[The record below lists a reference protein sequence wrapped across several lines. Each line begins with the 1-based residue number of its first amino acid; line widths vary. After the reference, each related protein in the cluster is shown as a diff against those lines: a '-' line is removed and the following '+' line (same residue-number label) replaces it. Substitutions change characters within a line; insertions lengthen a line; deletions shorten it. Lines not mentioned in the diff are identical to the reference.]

1 MAKSYEFNW
10 QPVVPNRLLKGELL
24 DRWEEETGLLEENVI
39 FRVDEYGFFLYWQ
52 PEGKDGQLLE
62 LTHVCDI
69 RLGKQPNDQNLLNKL
84 SDKALTN
91 GWGNIDQRTMIISS
105 GLDLVNITNL
115 VITGSSDKGTKEWIE
130 SLQKIAFNHKS
141 KNICPMFC
149 LIKHW
154 MRIKLQLNN
163 DKKIPVR
170 SVTRTFASGKNERII
185 FQCLKELGFPS
196 GKNDEINVDEFTFL
210 KFIELYHKICPRTDI
225 EFLFKEISKDQEFL
239 TIPQLIEFFNEYQR
253 DPRLNEIIFPYY
265 DRNSVLR
272 LINTYET
279 NKNFKEKER
288 LSIQG
293 FYNYLMSDDN
303 APVFLDRL
311 DVYQDMDQPMCHYI
325 INSSH
330 NTYLIGRQFGGKS
343 LVEMYRRVLLAGCR
357 CIELDCW
364 DGQEDQE
371 PIITHGM
378 ALCTDIL
385 FKDVIEAIAET
396 AFVSSEYPVILS
408 FENHCSKKQQERLA
422 RHCEKALG
430 NLLLTKPIDSYPLQS
445 GVTLPSPNVLKRKIL
460 IKNKRLKPEVESRQL
475 ELLNAGKLN
484 DINEANDEQNSVEG
498 EDLEDNNVEK
508 KNLAAYIEEAHPE
521 LNADGGHE
529 EQKKVTIN
537 INMLLKKGTTNGQL
551 SEEEEKALLNKYQY
565 TGATTN
571 IHPLLS
577 SIVNYAQPVKFQSFQ
592 HSKQKNIHYHMSSF
606 NENVALGHLRQDA
619 IEFVNYN
626 TRQMSRI
633 YPRGGRVDSSNY
645 MPQIFWNTGCQMVSL
660 NFQTSDL
667 GMQLNMGKF
676 EYNGNSGFLLKP
688 DFLRR
693 SDKYFD
699 PFSESPV
706 DGVIA
711 AYCSI
716 RIISGQFISEKRI
729 GTYVEVDMY
738 GLPTDTIRREF
749 RTKTI
754 PNNGLNPYYNED
766 PFVFRKVI
774 LPDLAC
780 LRIGVFEETGKLI
793 GQRVLPLDGLQAG
806 YRHISLRTEGNF
818 PLSLPTLFCHIVIKT
833 YVPDG
838 LGDFVD
844 ALNNPKEFL
853 TKEEKRLKQL
863 QDKLGIDEKEISVV
877 PSNKSVKSAS
887 ANTATSSATSQQNNF
902 DKSKKDQQ
910 SNHLNN
916 ESNTGCEAN
925 DTSVA
930 TQSSTNK
937 KDDPLIEK
945 ITRDTLKSMKGFQK
959 LLKKQSKDKEILKK
973 KHNKEKAFMQKQHSS
988 IIDKMTANHDK
999 INISN
1004 NNGAVALTGFNS
1016 TTNPQ
1021 LTNSTSG
1028 ESLFKSKMKEL
1039 VDEQT
1044 KSWANL
1050 IERQQAEEKQ
1060 LNNEQVEQQ
1069 CICFQQLLQE
1079 AQKQRKKDIE
1089 LKHKKESDQLKGNQA
1104 KQSVEDSKRL
1114 LSDKTF
1120 RNKQDRDRRLRE
1132 LNSNNMKKFIEERK
1146 RLALKQQQET
1156 TTLNNLI
1163 KEEEETLLDENNKAK
1178 ELASCINEELAYSLN
1193 PSSAC

>member
-1 MAKSYEFNW
+1 MSKPYEFNW
-10 QPVVPNRLLKGELL
+10 RPNVPNRLLKGELF
-24 DRWEEETGLLEENVI
+24 DRWEEETGLLEENVL
-39 FRVDEYGFFLYWQ
+39 FRIDEYGFFLYWQ
-52 PEGKDGQLLE
+52 PDGKDGQVLE
-62 LTHVCDI
+62 LTHVCDV
-69 RLGKQPNDQNLLNKL
+69 RTGRQPNDQNLLNKL

-91 GWGNIDQRTMIISS
+91 GWGNIDQRTIIISS
-105 GLDLVNITNL
+105 GPDLVNITNL
-115 VITGSSDKGTKEWIE
+115 VITGSSDKGTREWIE
-130 SLQKIAFNHKS
+130 SLQKICFNHKS
-141 KNICPMFC
+141 KNLCPMSS

-154 MRIKLQLNN
+154 MKIRLQLNSE
-163 DKKIPVR
+163 KKIPVR
-170 SVTRTFASGKNERII
+170 SITRTFASGKNERII
-185 FQCLKELGFPS
+185 FQCLKELGFQS
-196 GKNDEINVDEFTFL
+196 GKNDAINVDDFTFE

-225 EFLFKEISKDQEFL
+225 EDLFRDLSKGQTYL
-239 TIPQLIEFFNEYQR
+239 TVPQLIEFANDFQR

-265 DRNSVLR
+265 DRNSILR
-272 LINTYET
+272 LINLYESNT
-279 NKNFKEKER
+279 EHREKEQ
-288 LSIQG
+288 LSITG
-293 FYNYLMSDDN
+293 FYNFLMSDDN

-311 DVYQDMDQPMCHYI
+311 DVYQDMDQPLCHYF

-330 NTYLIGRQFGGKS
+330 NTYLTGRQFGGKS
-343 LVEMYRRVLLAGCR
+343 SVEMYRRVLLAGCR

-396 AFVSSEYPVILS
+396 AFVTSDFPVILS

-422 RHCEKALG
+422 RHCERLLG
-430 NLLLTKPIDSYPLQS
+430 PLLLSKPIEGYPIEP
-445 GVTLPSPNVLKRKIL
+445 GYTLPSPNMFKRKIL
-460 IKNKRLKPEVESRQL
+460 IKNKRLKPDVEKRQL
-475 ELLNAGKLN
+475 ELLNAGKLI
-484 DINEANDEQNSVEG
+484 DINEVNEDQNAVEG
-498 EDLEDNNVEK
+498 EEIDDNSKALRPMV
-508 KNLAAYIEEAHPE
+508 EEAHPE
-521 LNADGGHE
+521 LNADSE
-529 EQKKVTIN
+529 ETKKAPFNLI
-537 INMLLKKGTTNGQL
+537 MKKGTANGQL
-551 SEEEEKALLNKYQY
+551 SEEEERALLNQYQY

-577 SIVNYAQPVKFQSFQ
+577 SIVNYAQPVKFQGFE
-592 HSKQKNIHYHMSSF
+592 HSKKKDLHYHMSSF
-606 NENVALGHLRQDA
+606 NENVALGHLRSDA

-660 NFQTSDL
+660 NFQTPDL

-716 RIISGQFISEKRI
+716 RVISGQFLSEKRI

-749 RTKTI
+749 RTKTV

-766 PFVFRKVI
+766 PFVFRKII

-780 LRIGVFEETGKLI
+780 IRIGVFEETGKLI

-818 PLSLPTLFCHIVIKT
+818 PLSLPTLFCHIVLKT

-863 QDKLGIDEKEISVV
+863 REKLGIDEKDISVV
-877 PSNKSVKSAS
+877 PIEKKSSKLGNSNS
-887 ANTATSSATSQQNNF
+887 
-902 DKSKKDQQ
+902 
-910 SNHLNN
+910 
-916 ESNTGCEAN
+916 
-925 DTSVA
+925 
-930 TQSSTNK
+930 SSTQLGAEGGK
-937 KDDPLIEK
+937 KITNGNDKEDAAIEK
-945 ITRDTLKSMKGFQK
+945 ITRESLKNTKGFQK
-959 LLKKQSKDKEILKK
+959 LLKKQAKEKENLKK
-973 KHNKEKAFMQKQHSS
+973 KHNKDRALMQKQHSAV
-988 IIDKMTANHDK
+988 IDKMTANYEK
-999 INISN
+999 SNSIGSN
-1004 NNGAVALTGFNS
+1004 NINNLNSNGKC
-1016 TTNPQ
+1016 TTDTKNKND
-1021 LTNSTSG
+1021 TENT
-1028 ESLFKSKMKEL
+1028 FKTKMKDM
-1039 VDEQT
+1039 VQEQ
-1044 KSWANL
+1044 SRLWANL
-1050 IERQQAEEKQ
+1050 IERQQNEEKQ
-1060 LNNEQVEQQ
+1060 LNNEHVEQQ
-1069 CICFQQLLQE
+1069 CVQLVQLLQE
-1079 AQKQRKKDIE
+1079 CQKQRKKDIE
-1089 LKHKKESDQLKGNQA
+1089 AKQKKGTEQLKANQA
-1104 KQSVEDSKRL
+1104 RQSVEDSKRL
-1114 LSDKTF
+1114 LSDKNF

-1132 LNSNNMKKFIEERK
+1132 LNSNNMKRFIDERK
-1146 RLALKQQQET
+1146 RLASKHKQENEVLANIT
-1156 TTLNNLI
+1156 
-1163 KEEEETLLDENNKAK
+1163 KEEEENLNEENRKAK
-1178 ELASCINEELAYSLN
+1178 ELATCINEELTYSLN
-1193 PSSAC
+1193 PSAVC